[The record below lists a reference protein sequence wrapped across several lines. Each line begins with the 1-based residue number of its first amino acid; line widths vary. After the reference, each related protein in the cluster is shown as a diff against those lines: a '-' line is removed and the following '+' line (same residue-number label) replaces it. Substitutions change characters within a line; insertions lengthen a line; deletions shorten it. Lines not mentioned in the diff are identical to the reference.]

1 METINQGTFAYDLFE
16 YVNMP
21 VAKSGEKGDMEY
33 EVTVK
38 TGDVMFAGT
47 DADIFIT
54 VVGDKGAT
62 KCQPL
67 NYLWRNDFERGNK
80 EVYTFEDIDV
90 GKFEFII
97 IKQEEASIQFFDL
110 RNLCCVRKMIGDNE
124 WFLEWVEVKKTG
136 ERRKFPHN
144 QWVQPCETPFF
155 FIQCEESRLPQHD
168 TQLGRASRIVQAGE
182 ILCNY
187 IFS

>member
-21 VAKSGEKGDMEY
+21 VAKSGEKGDIEY

-67 NYLWRNDFERGNK
+67 NHLWRNDFERGNK
-80 EVYTFEDIDV
+80 GTFHLRFSGIRPLRGGGVPPFAAKEKNLLFFRL
-90 GKFEFII
+90 KF
-97 IKQEEASIQFFDL
+97 
-110 RNLCCVRKMIGDNE
+110 R
-124 WFLEWVEVKKTG
+124 
-136 ERRKFPHN
+136 
-144 QWVQPCETPFF
+144 
-155 FIQCEESRLPQHD
+155 
-168 TQLGRASRIVQAGE
+168 
-182 ILCNY
+182 
-187 IFS
+187 